1 MLNANFL
8 RRIWINH
15 NTAGKMSHYGSLLGC
30 FTLRQTIGD
39 FEELN
44 LGRKTALKKHKNKG
58 QGFAFFF

>member
-30 FTLRQTIGD
+30 FTLRQTIIGD
-39 FEELN
+39 FEELS
-44 LGRKTALKKHKNKG
+44 KNIWGEKLL
-58 QGFAFFF
+58 